1 MRIGCGND
9 AEAVRAQYAAPGGLA
24 ARISFHE
31 KYSVNRQGYGN
42 WIVSHYDIREG
53 MRVLEVGCGTG
64 GMWAGRGDLTAKC
77 GRLVLT
83 DLSTGMLAA
92 AREALGDGNGVEYAR
107 ADAQELPFPD
117 GSFDAVIANSMLYH
131 VPDPAKAIRE
141 ARRVLGDGGTFYCAT
156 LGENNFA
163 ERLAEW
169 FRLGGESFHPNHV
182 FTMQNGEEQL
192 RAAFSDVEA
201 FFYEDALR
209 VTDTEDLVGYLK
221 SLASLR
227 AAADLPGE
235 TIRGILR
242 AHEDG
247 GAIDLPKEYGM
258 FIARGRAGAAPAR
271 DPGRNG
277 R

>member
-1 MRIGCGND
+1 
-9 AEAVRAQYAAPGGLA
+9 
-24 ARISFHE
+24 
-31 KYSVNRQGYGN
+31 
-42 WIVSHYDIREG
+42 
-53 MRVLEVGCGTG
+53 
-64 GMWAGRGDLTAKC
+64 
-77 GRLVLT
+77 
-83 DLSTGMLAA
+83 
-92 AREALGDGNGVEYAR
+92 
-107 ADAQELPFPD
+107 
-117 GSFDAVIANSMLYH
+117 
-131 VPDPAKAIRE
+131 
-141 ARRVLGDGGTFYCAT
+141 
-156 LGENNFA
+156 
-163 ERLAEW
+163 
-169 FRLGGESFHPNHV
+169 
-182 FTMQNGEEQL
+182 MQNGEEQL

-209 VTDTEDLVGYLK
+209 VTDTEDLIGYLK

-227 AAADLPGE
+227 AAADLPEE